1 MRLVVVTSVVHY
13 SHQGQLYAYGPYARE
28 LEVWADLFEAVT
40 VAGPLRHA
48 RPAGDCLPV
57 RRHNIGMAPQREAG
71 GQRWIDKLA
80 YLWLGPLI
88 AVELSRELARAEAI
102 HVRCPC
108 NLGLLGVLLAPLFSK
123 YLVAKYAGQWT
134 SYPGEPPTV
143 RLQRRLL
150 ASRWW
155 HGPVTVYG
163 ACGRQPSHVVPF
175 FTSLLTDEHM
185 ARAKAASGSR
195 TIESASRILYVGRL
209 SRSKNVGAILGGVAR
224 VRAAGLELTCTIAG
238 EGPERANLEA
248 RSAELG
254 LTGHVRFTGG
264 LSFDQILEQLERAD
278 ILALVSETEGWPKAI
293 VEAMAFG
300 LVCIG
305 SDRGQIPRLLGG
317 GRGIVV
323 APGDEKALADSLI
336 RIVSDPESFRPM
348 IHAASAWAQQFSLG
362 GLRASIREL
371 LETRWGRC
379 LADSSIPEQTAREAA
394 ATR

>member
-1 MRLVVVTSVVHY
+1 
-13 SHQGQLYAYGPYARE
+13 
-28 LEVWADLFEAVT
+28 
-40 VAGPLRHA
+40 
-48 RPAGDCLPV
+48 
-57 RRHNIGMAPQREAG
+57 
-71 GQRWIDKLA
+71 
-80 YLWLGPLI
+80 
-88 AVELSRELARAEAI
+88 
-102 HVRCPC
+102 
-108 NLGLLGVLLAPLFSK
+108 
-123 YLVAKYAGQWT
+123 
-134 SYPGEPPTV
+134 
-143 RLQRRLL
+143 
-150 ASRWW
+150 
-155 HGPVTVYG
+155 
-163 ACGRQPSHVVPF
+163 
-175 FTSLLTDEHM
+175 
-185 ARAKAASGSR
+185 
-195 TIESASRILYVGRL
+195 
-209 SRSKNVGAILGGVAR
+209 
-224 VRAAGLELTCTIAG
+224 LELTCTIAG